1 MAARTLHH
9 ELITTGFAVPAT
21 IENEQCCLT
30 NTTENGASNS
40 YFAELALFAQ
50 KNGIPA

>member
-9 ELITTGFAVPAT
+9 ELIANGFAVPTT

-30 NTTENGASNS
+30 KTTENGASNW

-50 KNGIPA
+50 KDGIPA